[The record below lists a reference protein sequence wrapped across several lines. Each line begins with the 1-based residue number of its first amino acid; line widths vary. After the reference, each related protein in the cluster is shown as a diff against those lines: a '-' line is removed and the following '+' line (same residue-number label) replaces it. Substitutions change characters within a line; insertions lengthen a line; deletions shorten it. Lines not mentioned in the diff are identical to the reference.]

1 MKTITIK
8 AYTRNNSQIDALEAF
23 LKALNIK
30 FELYK
35 ETSYNEDFVSMVKE
49 AEQDIKD
56 GKGKDITSDEFDDL
70 WK

>member
-1 MKTITIK
+1 MKAITIK
-8 AYTRNNSQIDALEAF
+8 AYTRNNTQIDALKAF

-30 FELYK
+30 FELDK
-35 ETSYNEDFVSMVKE
+35 ESSYNEEFVSMVKE

-56 GKGKDITSDEFDDL
+56 GKGKNITSDEFDGL

>member
-1 MKTITIK
+1 MKAITIK

-56 GKGKDITSDEFDDL
+56 GKGKNITSDEFDDL